1 MDALADALLQRPV
14 CDAQSARQT
23 IEAGL
28 QMLQKQSLRFRP
40 APQEPTTCCG
50 RGCNGCV
57 WEGYVAA
64 AEFWRTDL
72 LNALASFKSAMNP
85 GLAAT
90 SPTQG
95 YGVKACP

>member
-1 MDALADALLQRPV
+1 MDALAEALLQRPV

-28 QMLQKQSLRFRP
+28 QVLQKQSLPLRP

-57 WEGYVAA
+57 WEGFFAA
-64 AEFWRTDL
+64 TQFWQQDAYE
-72 LNALASFKSAMNP
+72 ALAQA
-85 GLAAT
+85 
-90 SPTQG
+90 QG
-95 YGVKACP
+95 GKA